1 MTPLRVLDSAR
12 AVVRIVGRAAAVHAY
27 EVGALASTAAMAP
40 LCFVGGG
47 FEPASSLSPH
57 TKAHAAP
64 MARPVLLVHG
74 FGGTKSS
81 WSVIAQ
87 ALSDRGIMVDTITY
101 SPLGNSVEQLADQLV
116 AAVERTLSQ
125 TGADKVHL
133 VGHSLGGVVIA
144 QAITGG
150 GLVGLVDTVIT
161 LGSPFGGSPW
171 AGLLPFGDLLRALR
185 PGSPQLRRLAS
196 APVPVGVGGWQLP
209 LHGHHRPGLA
219 VGARPRR
226 RGDHH
231 GRWHR
236 PSRHAH
242 KSAGCRLHSR
252 RLARTRVA
260 RGGGA
265 AYTSVA
271 NGRWTSRNGVLTEG
285 VLLIGNVVD
294 GFWSAIVLPIPSCA
308 GALPSPRS

>member
-1 MTPLRVLDSAR
+1 MTPLRVLESAR
-12 AVVRIVGRAAAVHAY
+12 TVVRIVGRAAAVHAY

-40 LCFVGGG
+40 LCLVGGG

-64 MARPVLLVHG
+64 TARPVLLVHG

-101 SPLGNSVEQLADQLV
+101 SPLGSSVEQLADELV
-116 AAVERTLSQ
+116 AAVERALSQ

-144 QAITGG
+144 QAIAGG

-171 AGLLPFGDLLRALR
+171 AGLLPFGDLPRALR
-185 PGSPQLRRLAS
+185 AGSPQLRRLAS
-196 APVPVGVGGWQLP
+196 APVPVGVRW
-209 LHGHHRPGLA
+209 LA
-219 VGARPRR
+219 VTAALDIIVPGARSVP
-226 RGDHH
+226 
-231 GRWHR
+231 
-236 PSRHAH
+236 AH
-242 KSAGCRLHSR
+242 VDVETIKFDGIGHLGLLISR
-252 RLARTRVA
+252 R
-260 RGGGA
+260 
-265 AYTSVA
+265 
-271 NGRWTSRNGVLTEG
+271 
-285 VLLIGNVVD
+285 VVD
-294 GFWSAIVLPIPSCA
+294 CIVD
-308 GALPSPRS
+308 ALPAQGSPVAAAPRTAAS